1 MRRFL
6 AGVVLVF
13 AAVVAFPGLHRG
25 PAISG
30 AQDPHAGEIFKT
42 SDQCMACHNGLRA
55 LSGEDV
61 SIGASWRAS
70 MMANS
75 SRDPYWQAGVRREVL
90 DHPAAAPAIQ
100 DECATCHMPMA
111 RTEAR
116 MAGKEGDVFAHLPVR
131 VENAA
136 SGAGRWGPA
145 SGRRG
150 AGVGL
155 PRERLDRLAHDGVAC
170 SLCHQI
176 TDQNFGA
183 ASSFTGGYVVPP
195 KASRGPRPMFGPFR
209 IEQGI
214 STIMRSATG
223 FEPTESL
230 HIRQSELCATC
241 HTLMT
246 SARGP
251 NGEIVGELPEQMPF
265 LEWKHSALAAEQR
278 SCQSCHMPPVE
289 EEIPIASV
297 MGAPRKGFAR
307 HTFVGGNF
315 FMQRMLNRFRDQLGV
330 TAPSADLNAAAE
342 ATLSNLRS
350 QTATISAEG
359 AVNGGQLAVD
369 ITMEN
374 RTGHKLPTGYPSR
387 RVWLHVTVRDGSG
400 RIVFESGAVA
410 SNGAIAGN
418 DNDSDPLRVEPHY
431 REIRE
436 PGQVQIYE
444 SVMRDPS
451 GRPTT
456 GLLSATGFAKDNR
469 LLPRGFEKSTADPW
483 IAVVGPAAQDDDF
496 AAGGDRVRYVID
508 VADAAGPFQIDAELR
523 FQVIAFRWA
532 ENLRA
537 YDSAET
543 RTFVSYYDSMASAS
557 SEVLATGRVLV
568 R

>member
-1 MRRFL
+1 MRRL
-6 AGVVLVF
+6 VLGFALVC
-13 AAVVAFPGLHRG
+13 AAVSPELRQGA
-25 PAISG
+25 AISG
-30 AQDPHAGEIFKT
+30 AQDPHKGEIFKT
-42 SDQCMACHNGLRA
+42 SDQCMVCHNGLRTP
-55 LSGEDV
+55 SGEDV

-90 DHPAAAPAIQ
+90 DHPSAAQPIQ

-111 RTEAR
+111 RTQAR
-116 MAGKEGDVFAHLPVR
+116 MTGNEGRVFEHLPVR
-131 VENAA
+131 AEGGTA
-136 SGAGRWGPA
+136 RT
-145 SGRRG
+145 
-150 AGVGL
+150 
-155 PRERLDRLAHDGVAC
+155 LDRLAHDGVAC

-183 ASSFTGGYVVPP
+183 ASSFTGGYVVSPSVARP
-195 KASRGPRPMFGPFR
+195 PRPMFGPFR
-209 IEQGI
+209 IERGI

-223 FEPTESL
+223 FEPTEST

-241 HTLMT
+241 HTLVT
-246 SARGP
+246 KALGP

-278 SCQSCHMPPVE
+278 SCQSCHMPSVE
-289 EEIPIASV
+289 DEIPIASV

-315 FMQRMLNRFRDQLGV
+315 FMQRLLNRFRDELGV
-330 TAPSADLNAAAE
+330 QAPAADLNTAVE
-342 ATLSNLRS
+342 TTLSNLRTN
-350 QTATISAEG
+350 TATISVEG
-359 AVNGGQLAVD
+359 AVVRGQLAVD
-369 ITMEN
+369 IAVEN

-387 RVWLHVTVRDGSG
+387 RVWLHVIARDGSG
-400 RIVFESGAVA
+400 RLIFESGAVG

-418 DNDSDPLRVEPHY
+418 DNDDDPLRVEPHY

-469 LLPRGFEKSTADPW
+469 LLPRGFEKSTADAW
-483 IAVVGPAAQDDDF
+483 IAVVGTAVQDDDF
-496 AAGGDRVRYVID
+496 AAAGDRVRYLID
-508 VADAAGPFQIDAELR
+508 TGAAQGPFQIDAELR

-532 ENLRA
+532 ENLRT
-537 YDSAET
+537 YNSDET
-543 RTFVSYYDSMASAS
+543 KRFVSYYDAMASSS
-557 SEVLATGRVLV
+557 SEVLASARTIAR
-568 R
+568 